1 MVDVKGCETGSKRY
15 DGVAA
20 RVAEA
25 GASWSTADCFDRCEH
40 CERGL
45 LAKIDGTL
53 MKFESVDALTEAIE
67 TLAAG

>member
-1 MVDVKGCETGSKRY
+1 MVEVKGCETGSKRY
-15 DGVAA
+15 EGVAA
-20 RVAEA
+20 RVTAA
-25 GASWSTADCFDRCEH
+25 GASWSTAECFDKCEH

-53 MKFESVDALTEAIE
+53 MKFKTIDELTEAIE